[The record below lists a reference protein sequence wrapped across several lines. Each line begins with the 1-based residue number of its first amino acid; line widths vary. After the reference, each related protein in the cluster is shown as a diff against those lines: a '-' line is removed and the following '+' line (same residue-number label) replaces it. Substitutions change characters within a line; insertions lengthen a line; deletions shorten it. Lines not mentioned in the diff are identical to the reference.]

1 MLYGC
6 LEVVMEIKDW
16 AKLQEELLKAQ
27 IGVIHNY
34 LRSAEPGGQEIKVA
48 QTKSRSHISIIADLL
63 SAAGSPLHVSEIIQ
77 RANELYGVILDR
89 ESVVSALT
97 KKVKKG
103 DTFIRTGPNTFGLK
117 EI

>member
-1 MLYGC
+1 
-6 LEVVMEIKDW
+6 METNDW

-27 IGVIHNY
+27 LGVIRNY
-34 LRSAEPGGQEIKVA
+34 LRSTEPDEHER
-48 QTKSRSHISIIADLL
+48 KSSQSKSLSHISIITDVL
-63 SAAGSPLHVSEIIQ
+63 SAAGSPLHVSEII
-77 RANELYGVILDR
+77 RLVNEQYGISLDR

-103 DTFIRTGPNTFGLK
+103 VTFIRTGPNIFGLK